1 MKIAVTVENGMIFQH
16 FGKSSAFA
24 VYEVEGNRVISKA
37 LVSAGQN
44 QHSALVGQLR
54 EMGADLLICGGIGG
68 GAKDALNHAGIG
80 FVSGASGDADAAVE
94 AYLAGTL
101 KDNPAAQCSHH
112 GASHVCH

>member
-16 FGKSSAFA
+16 FGKSSAFE
-24 VYEVEGNRVISKA
+24 VYEIEGNKVTSKS

-54 EMGADLLICGGIGG
+54 EMGIDLLICGGIGG
-68 GAKDALNHAGIG
+68 GAKDALNNAGIG
-80 FVSGASGDADAAVE
+80 FVSGAVGEADAAVE

-101 KDNPAAQCSHH
+101 KDNPEAQYNHH
-112 GASHVCH
+112 GAGHVCH